1 MVAERRAARLV
12 TTQEAARQSAH
23 PRNMAVARE
32 AMVAAGGRHEEEDRE
47 RAAAAMTRASQ
58 RHNRYPFPSFVN
70 YEDAERRRRR
80 RQVFEDRMRRHQHA
94 SNRRS
99 NSEAGP
105 STDSAGTSDT

>member
-1 MVAERRAARLV
+1 MVAERRAARLAMA
-12 TTQEAARQSAH
+12 QEAARQSAH
-23 PRNMAVARE
+23 PCNMAVARE
-32 AMVAAGGRHEEEDRE
+32 AMAAAGGYHEEEDRE

-58 RHNRYPFPSFVN
+58 HHNQYPFPSFVN
-70 YEDAERRRRR
+70 YEDAERHR
-80 RQVFEDRMRRHQHA
+80 RQVLEGRMRRHQHA